1 MSRPHLGD
9 LSRKLFITFL
19 EISLI
24 EKSLLNMPVLLS
36 PPPFCSPPADG
47 PVVEVD
53 DVGRTKVNRL
63 GRRSS
68 PEFGG
73 PVNPLILKLGL
84 EENLNLK
91 LKSFH
96 SRAFD

>member
-1 MSRPHLGD
+1 MLA
-9 LSRKLFITFL
+9 
-19 EISLI
+19 
-24 EKSLLNMPVLLS
+24 LLS
-36 PPPFCSPPADG
+36 QPFCSPLADG
-47 PVVEVD
+47 PVWAVD

-91 LKSFH
+91 LKSLH
-96 SRAFD
+96 LQALH